1 MGCSITC
8 LMQMT
13 AVLPLLLAST
23 ARASTADNS
32 VSDDESTTNTVTVT
46 VWKTSTT
53 TITRTAASLTPTPTP
68 DEMAVGVKEYRR
80 QGCFGDAVAGEGAV
94 ETMGLV
100 LGKDYI
106 VPKAEAATGASSG
119 GNNMSLSLCLQLC
132 AASVT
137 AAGEVYPFV
146 GLSGGE

>member
-1 MGCSITC
+1 MRR
-8 LMQMT
+8 MQMT

-23 ARASTADNS
+23 ARASTADNG
-32 VSDDESTTNTVTVT
+32 VSGDESTTNTVTVT
-46 VWKTSTT
+46 IWKTSTT
-53 TITRTAASLTPTPTP
+53 TITRTTASLTPTSTP
-68 DEMAVGVKEYRR
+68 IEMAVGVQEYRL
-80 QGCFGDAVAGEGAV
+80 QGCFGDAAGGVGAV

-106 VPKAEAATGASSG
+106 VPKSEGAIDASSG
-119 GNNMSLSLCLQLC
+119 KSNMSLSLCLKLC

-137 AAGEVYPFV
+137 AAGEMYPFV